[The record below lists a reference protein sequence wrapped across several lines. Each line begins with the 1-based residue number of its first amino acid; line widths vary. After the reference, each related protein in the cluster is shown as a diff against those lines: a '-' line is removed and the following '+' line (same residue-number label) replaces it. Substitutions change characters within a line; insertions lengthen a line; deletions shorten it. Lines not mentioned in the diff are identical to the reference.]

1 MADVYQFKV
10 KLKELPKVIWR
21 DIEITSVS
29 TVAKLAYAVL
39 AAFEANATHLFG
51 INFKGVRYEIPYEG
65 DTPEFNE
72 QCKDFFKELCKGFLG
87 KIPEEV
93 LSEDFFAPEPT
104 ADPTK
109 TKLSD
114 LKLSKGDVL
123 HMEYDYGAG
132 WEFSIKLTRI
142 TEMKRGTGTH
152 YPYIIDGQGKGIIED
167 IFPFEL
173 AEMIQETNETG
184 NLPKIY
190 DAFSDD
196 GIEWDYS
203 DFDLE
208 YCNTFFKDII
218 RKIQS
223 VYER

>member
-21 DIEITSVS
+21 DIEITSTS

-51 INFKGVRYEIPYEG
+51 IDFKGVHYEIPYEE
-65 DTPEFNE
+65 DTPEFDK
-72 QCKDFFKELCKGFLG
+72 QCKEFFKELCKGLLG

-109 TKLSD
+109 TKLSE
-114 LKLSKGDVL
+114 LKLSKGDIL
-123 HMEYDYGAG
+123 HMEYDFGAG

-142 TEMKRGTGTH
+142 TEMKKGTGTH
-152 YPYIIDGQGKGIIED
+152 YPYIINGQGKGIIENM
-167 IFPFEL
+167 FPFKF
-173 AEMIQETNETG
+173 AEMIKETNETG
-184 NLPKIY
+184 KIPKIY
-190 DAFSDD
+190 NAFSDN
-196 GIEWDYS
+196 GVEWDYN
-203 DFDLE
+203 DFDLK
-208 YCNTFFKDII
+208 YYNTFFKNKI
-218 RKIQS
+218 REIQS
-223 VYER
+223 RYER

>member
-10 KLKELPKVIWR
+10 KLKELPKIIWR

-29 TVAKLAYAVL
+29 TVAKLAYSVL
-39 AAFEANATHLFG
+39 AAFEAEATHLFG
-51 INFKGVRYEIPYEG
+51 IEFKGVNYEIFPEDNQYE
-65 DTPEFNE
+65 NLKKLWE
-72 QCKDFFKELCKGFLG
+72 QLDK
-87 KIPEEV
+87 KIPIENLPV
-93 LSEDFFAPEPT
+93 FKSI

-132 WEFSIKLTRI
+132 WEFSIKLIRI
-142 TEMKRGTGTH
+142 IEMKKVTGTH
-152 YPYIIDGQGKGIIED
+152 YPYIVNGRGKGIIED
-167 IFPFEL
+167 MFPFEL
-173 AEMIQETNETG
+173 VEMIKETNETG

-196 GIEWDYS
+196 RIEWDYN

-208 YCNTFFKDII
+208 YCNMSFKDKI
-218 RKIQS
+218 REIQS
-223 VYER
+223 IYEE

>member
-10 KLKELPKVIWR
+10 KLKELPKIIWR

-29 TVAKLAYAVL
+29 TVAKLAYSVL
-39 AAFEANATHLFG
+39 AAFEAEATHLFG
-51 INFKGVRYEIPYEG
+51 IEFKGVNYEIFPEDNQYE
-65 DTPEFNE
+65 NLKKLWE
-72 QCKDFFKELCKGFLG
+72 QLDK
-87 KIPEEV
+87 KIPIENLPV
-93 LSEDFFAPEPT
+93 FKSI

-132 WEFSIKLTRI
+132 WEFSIKLIRI
-142 TEMKRGTGTH
+142 TEMKKGTGTH
-152 YPYIIDGQGKGIIED
+152 YPYIVNGRGKGIIED
-167 IFPFEL
+167 MFPFEL
-173 AEMIQETNETG
+173 VEMIKETNETG

-196 GIEWDYS
+196 GIEWDYN

-208 YCNTFFKDII
+208 YCNMSFKDII

-223 VYER
+223 IYEE